1 MKKNIY
7 LPLVKNIC
15 HILLLPVLLTACSL
29 YEHPELTED
38 GEPGIDPTEVNVNID
53 LSLLLK
59 PETDNNTENRLLTR
73 ADAGHRHR
81 IIVDAYQNRILS
93 KRQIIYK
100 DITDAPQLN
109 AEISMKLH
117 ARDYQLVIWA
127 DYIGTDSE
135 EDLYYNTTTL
145 APVISPETYRGNT
158 EYKDVLYSCQDLN
171 LSKYRN
177 QWNASITLNPE
188 MKRPA
193 ARYELIANDVEKFMA
208 DGAKTGDKYN
218 LRVRYL
224 GFYNTGFHTLDGV
237 SKHGLQYITYNHTLT
252 VPAAGTKEISAAFD
266 YVFVPEN
273 GEIPIAVEL
282 LDSKEKLLAR
292 TYLTIVCQEGD
303 RIVKHS
309 NFLTADPSG
318 GIGIDPGFDGT
329 IDEDL
334 IVE

>member
-7 LPLVKNIC
+7 IPFVKGIC
-15 HILLLPVLLTACSL
+15 HFLLLPALMTACSL
-29 YEHPELTED
+29 YEHPELTGD

-53 LSLLLK
+53 LSLQLQ
-59 PETDNNTENRLLTR
+59 PETGNDAESNPLTR
-73 ADAGHRHR
+73 AEAAHRHR
-81 IIVDAYQNRILS
+81 IIVDAYQDRILS
-93 KRQIIYK
+93 KRQIVYK
-100 DITDAPQLN
+100 EVTGAAKLDT
-109 AEISMKLH
+109 EISMKLH
-117 ARDYQLVIWA
+117 ARDYQLVVWA
-127 DYIGTDSE
+127 DYVGADSD

-158 EYKDVLYSCQDLN
+158 EYKDVLYSYQELN
-171 LSKYRN
+171 LSKYRD
-177 QWNASITLNPE
+177 QWNASVTLEPA
-188 MKRPA
+188 MKRPV

-208 DGAKTGDKYN
+208 NGAKTGGKYS

-224 GFYNTGFHTLDGV
+224 GFYNAGFHTLDGI
-237 SKHGLQYITYNHTLT
+237 SKHGLQYITFSRTLT
-252 VPAAGTKEISAAFD
+252 VPAAGTKELSVALD

-282 LDSKEKLLAR
+282 TDSKEKLLAR
-292 TYLTIVCQEGD
+292 TYLTIACKEGD
-303 RIVKHS
+303 RIVKRS

-334 IVE
+334 TVE

>member
-7 LPLVKNIC
+7 LPLVKGIC
-15 HILLLPVLLTACSL
+15 HFLLIPALVAACSL

-38 GEPGIDPTEVNVNID
+38 GEPGVDPTEVNVNID
-53 LSLLLK
+53 LSLQLQ
-59 PETDNNTENRLLTR
+59 PETDNGAENEATTR

-93 KRQIIYK
+93 KRQVIYK
-100 DITDAPQLN
+100 EMTGAAKLDT
-109 AEISMKLH
+109 EISMKLH

-127 DYIGTDSE
+127 DYVSTDSD

-145 APVISPETYRGNT
+145 APVISPETYRGNS
-158 EYKDVLYSCQDLN
+158 EYKDVLYSCQELN
-171 LSKYRN
+171 LSKYRD
-177 QWNASITLNPE
+177 QWNASITLAPE
-188 MKRPA
+188 MERPV

-208 DGAKTGDKYN
+208 NGAEAGDKYN

-237 SKHGLQYITYNHTLT
+237 SKHGLQYITFNRTLT
-252 VPAAGTKEISAAFD
+252 VPDEGTKELSAAFD
-266 YVFVPEN
+266 YVFIPEN
-273 GEIPIAVEL
+273 GNLSIAVEL

-292 TYLTIVCQEGD
+292 TYLTIACKEDD
-303 RIVKHS
+303 RIVKRS

-329 IDEDL
+329 IDGEL
-334 IVE
+334 TVE

>member
-1 MKKNIY
+1 
-7 LPLVKNIC
+7 
-15 HILLLPVLLTACSL
+15 
-29 YEHPELTED
+29 
-38 GEPGIDPTEVNVNID
+38 
-53 LSLLLK
+53 
-59 PETDNNTENRLLTR
+59 
-73 ADAGHRHR
+73 
-81 IIVDAYQNRILS
+81 
-93 KRQIIYK
+93 
-100 DITDAPQLN
+100 
-109 AEISMKLH
+109 
-117 ARDYQLVIWA
+117 
-127 DYIGTDSE
+127 
-135 EDLYYNTTTL
+135 
-145 APVISPETYRGNT
+145 
-158 EYKDVLYSCQDLN
+158 
-171 LSKYRN
+171 
-177 QWNASITLNPE
+177 
-188 MKRPA
+188 
-193 ARYELIANDVEKFMA
+193 MA

-237 SKHGLQYITYNHTLT
+237 SKHGLQYITFNRTLT

-292 TYLTIVCQEGD
+292 TYLTIACKEGD